1 MVAPSS
7 LAIVIV
13 PMVSLFSNPDEVN
26 ADDPAPTVN
35 AVPYVALPLLAVIVK
50 SFAATVN
57 VPFAYVIL

>member
-1 MVAPSS
+1 MLLAPV

-13 PMVSLFSNPDEVN
+13 PIVSLFSNPDEVKFS
-26 ADDPAPTVN
+26 DPAPTVN